1 MTSPIDDEL
10 DAIAARA
17 LHDPEMREILSDL
30 GVNDSDGTALRAK
43 LGDIPAT
50 KLDELLA
57 RSEDLEQQSGR
68 SNEVYRTLGDFA
80 KDRWIELIRE
90 QNERAVRLMENMKPA
105 MDAIRLGNPE
115 AYENHRTRFAEQGET
130 MKDGVAAARNELRRD
145 IRREIAAG
153 NFSLDTETR
162 APLVDHLT
170 RAAPVPQAISEVM
183 SASSRLEAAK
193 AKQDMELMQQRHL
206 GHAASPRASLDI

>member
-17 LHDPEMREILSDL
+17 LHDPAMREILSDL
-30 GVNDSDGTALRAK
+30 GVNDPNGTALRAK
-43 LGDIPAT
+43 LGDLPAT

-57 RSEDLEQQSGR
+57 RSEELEQRSGR
-68 SNEVYRTLGDFA
+68 TNAAYRTLGDFA

-90 QNERAVRLMENMKPA
+90 PNERASRIMKDMTPA
-105 MDAIRLGNPE
+105 LEAIRLGNTD
-115 AYENHRTRFAEQGET
+115 AYENHRTRFAEQGEH
-130 MKDGVAAARNELRRD
+130 MADAVAEARNELRRD

-153 NFSLDTETR
+153 SFHLDTESR

-183 SASSRLEAAK
+183 SASNRLEAAK
-193 AKQDMELMQQRHL
+193 AKRDMELIQQRHL
-206 GHAASPRASLDI
+206 GHGASPKASLDI